1 MNPLMIMGAAMF
13 LLPECPYF
21 YEFLPDPV
29 DVADNEGEYLVVK
42 WESTPVPWDTIYLQ
56 MEEHNPFAIYVPP
69 DSLFT
74 ELLLHRSAPEACPVK
89 NGLLCQRL
97 TSTALPNTRASVW
110 NLSAGFCR
118 DTAYL
123 PVPKAGKIL
132 VRDVSSGEWVVAS
145 SGGSNL
151 GSNSDTLT
159 LDSIVSLYGEIPIYI
174 SEVAPCPEEG
184 IPEWFEITNRTVQAF
199 PLGGISDCKAKTPLK
214 STDSIKGKSSV
225 LITKHSD
232 DLRDFLGVEEI
243 PIYQISIATLKNTND
258 TLRLCY
264 NGVKLDSVMWGKA
277 VNRPIKCPGT
287 EKINPGF
294 VPRVTNNLA
303 KVLQISER
311 VLERSNKK
319 AMLRVRINL
328 AAKLELRLIDRN
340 GAHILKKILN
350 TQIND
355 SWIEIPEWRRCQNGP
370 CFIHLQGEGINET
383 VAFIVRP

>member
-1 MNPLMIMGAAMF
+1 MNPLIMGAAMF

-21 YEFLPDPV
+21 YEFLPDPT
-29 DVADNEGEYLVVK
+29 DVADNEGEYLIVK

-69 DSLFT
+69 DSFFT

-89 NGLLCQRL
+89 KGLLCEPL
-97 TSTALPNTRASVW
+97 TSSALPNSRASLW

-123 PVPKAGKIL
+123 PVPKAGKVL
-132 VRDVSSGEWVVAS
+132 VRDTVSGEWLVAS
-145 SGGSNL
+145 ASSSSSESNL
-151 GSNSDTLT
+151 LN
-159 LDSIVSLYGEIPIYI
+159 LDSIVSIYGEIPLYI

-184 IPEWFEITNRTVQAF
+184 IPEWFEITNRTAQAF
-199 PLGGISDCKAKTPLK
+199 PLNGISDCKAKTPLK

-232 DLRDFLGVEEI
+232 DLKDFLGVEEI
-243 PIYQISIATLKNTND
+243 PIYQVSIATLKNTND

-264 NGVKLDSVMWGKA
+264 NGIKLDSVMWGKV

-287 EKINPGF
+287 EKISPGF
-294 VPRVTNNLA
+294 VPKVTNNLT

-319 AMLRVRINL
+319 AMLRIRINSG
-328 AAKLELRLIDRN
+328 AKPELRLIDRG
-340 GAHILKKILN
+340 GAHILKKIVN

-383 VAFIVRP
+383 AAFIVRP

>member
-1 MNPLMIMGAAMF
+1 MF

-42 WESTPVPWDTIYLQ
+42 WESTPVPWDTLYLQ
-56 MEEHNPFAIYVPP
+56 MEEHNAFAIYVPP

-74 ELLLHRSAPEACPVK
+74 ELLLHRGAPDACPAK
-89 NGLLCQRL
+89 KGLLCQPL

-123 PVPKAGKIL
+123 PIPKAGKVL
-132 VRDVSSGEWVVAS
+132 VRDMASGEWLVGS
-145 SGGSNL
+145 SGGSGL
-151 GSNSDTLT
+151 VSDSDTLA
-159 LDSIVSLYGEIPIYI
+159 LDSIVSLYGEIPLYI

-184 IPEWFEITNRTVQAF
+184 IPEWFEITNRTVQSF
-199 PLGGISDCKAKTPLK
+199 PLDGISDCKAKTPLK

-225 LITKHSD
+225 LITKYAA

-243 PIYQISIATLKNTND
+243 PIYQVSIATLKNTND

-294 VPRVTNNLA
+294 VPRITNNLA

-319 AMLRVRINL
+319 AMLRVRINW
-328 AAKLELRLIDRN
+328 ATKQELRLIDRN

-383 VAFIVRP
+383 AAFIVRP

>member
-1 MNPLMIMGAAMF
+1 MF

-42 WESTPVPWDTIYLQ
+42 WESTPVPWDTLYLQ
-56 MEEHNPFAIYVPP
+56 MEEHNAFAIYVPP

-74 ELLLHRSAPEACPVK
+74 ELLLHRGAPDACPAK
-89 NGLLCQRL
+89 KGLLCQPL

-123 PVPKAGKIL
+123 PIPKAGKVL
-132 VRDVSSGEWVVAS
+132 VRDMASGEWLVGS
-145 SGGSNL
+145 SGGSGL
-151 GSNSDTLT
+151 VSDSDTLA
-159 LDSIVSLYGEIPIYI
+159 LDSIVSLYGEIPLYI

-184 IPEWFEITNRTVQAF
+184 IPEWFEITNRTVQSF
-199 PLGGISDCKAKTPLK
+199 PLDGISECKAKTPLK

-225 LITKHSD
+225 LITKYAA

-243 PIYQISIATLKNTND
+243 PIYQVSIATLKNTND

-287 EKINPGF
+287 EKISPGF
-294 VPRVTNNLA
+294 VPKVTNNLK

-319 AMLRVRINL
+319 SMLRIRINST
-328 AAKLELRLIDRN
+328 AKLELKLIDRG
-340 GAHILKKILN
+340 GAHILKKIVN